1 MSEQRVLAPSDDEAR
16 RDGEMRLI
24 GGRVERRGDA
34 WYLTDAYVERALP
47 AVDGLVPAALAVL
60 SCTVRGGRIT
70 EATLVELHPKP
81 GAAPEGTGRDVA
93 RLRDGGV
100 AARLRERS
108 RALAAVRRY
117 FEEQGFL
124 EVETPSLVPCPG
136 LDLHLEAFG
145 VVAEPARYLIT
156 SPEFQM
162 KRLLVGGLPRVY
174 QLARSYRRGEL
185 GVHHTPEFTM
195 LEWYRAFAAMDEV
208 VRDTEALVEQ
218 VFVAMGASTRRTLK
232 GRELDVRRPWPRWT
246 VAEAFE
252 RFAGVAEATML
263 EWAHH
268 DEERFFR
275 TLVDTIEPSLAELET
290 PAILLRYPAPMAS
303 LARLCPDDERYA
315 ERFEV
320 YAAGLE
326 LCNGFGELTCPVEQ
340 RARFERDREERRAR
354 GLEVYPLD
362 ERFLEALGAGMPPS
376 AGNALGFD
384 RLLALSLGT
393 DDIHELQAFPP
404 GELEP

>member
-1 MSEQRVLAPSDDEAR
+1 MSERRVLAPSDDEAR
-16 RDGEMRLI
+16 RDGEARLI
-24 GGRVERRGDA
+24 GGRVERRGDV
-34 WYLTDAYVERALP
+34 WYLTDAFVERALP
-47 AVDGLVPAALAVL
+47 QVEGLVPAALAVL
-60 SCTVRGGRIT
+60 SCTVHDGRIT
-70 EATLVELHPKP
+70 AAMLVELEASP
-81 GAAPEGTGRDVA
+81 GAAPDGTGRDVA
-93 RLRDGGV
+93 RLRDRGV

-108 RALAAVRRY
+108 RALATVRRY
-117 FEEQGFL
+117 FDEQGFL

-145 VVAEPARYLIT
+145 VTAEPERYLIT
-156 SPEFQM
+156 SPEYQM

-174 QLARSYRRGEL
+174 QLARSFRRGEL
-185 GVHHTPEFTM
+185 GVHHSPEFTM
-195 LEWYRAFAAMDEV
+195 LEWYRSFAAMDEV

-218 VFVAMGASTRRTLK
+218 VFVAMGGGTRRTLS
-232 GRELDVRRPWPRWT
+232 GRTLDVRRPWPRWT

-252 RFAGVAEATML
+252 RLAGVAEATML

-268 DEERFFR
+268 DEESFFR
-275 TLVDTIEPSLAELET
+275 TLVETIEPSLARLET
-290 PAILLRYPAPMAS
+290 PTILLRYPAPMAS

-340 RARFERDREERRAR
+340 RARFERDRAERRAR

-384 RLLALSLGT
+384 RLLALSLGA